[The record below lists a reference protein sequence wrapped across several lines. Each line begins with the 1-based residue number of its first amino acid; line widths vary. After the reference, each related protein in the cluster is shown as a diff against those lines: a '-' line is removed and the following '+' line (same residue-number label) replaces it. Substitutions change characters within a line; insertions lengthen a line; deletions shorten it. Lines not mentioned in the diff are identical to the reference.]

1 VLWKRLTA
9 VLALGVMLVATAAPA
24 FAAQPA
30 CDPGSGE
37 DNNNCGDSIE
47 HRANPSG
54 KGNFGQCHKVGAVEP
69 NQSSEFNPSAQNT
82 GEADCRTVSGRPNS
96 DGTSA
101 AESSAV
107 AQCEPPLEPVA
118 ETQHNYQPSLAQIS
132 RADCV

>member
-1 VLWKRLTA
+1 VVLLVATA
-9 VLALGVMLVATAAPA
+9 ATAAPA
-24 FAAQPA
+24 FAAQPE
-30 CDPGSGE
+30 CDPGPGE
-37 DNNNCGDSIE
+37 SNNNCGASLE

-82 GEADCRTVSGRPNS
+82 GEADCRTASGRPTS
-96 DGTSA
+96 DGISGP
-101 AESSAV
+101 ESSAI
-107 AQCEPPLEPVA
+107 ARCEPPLEPVA